1 MIDVLGGGWRH
12 MKALIVQGYGQ
23 SASIGEIDMPN
34 VKDGYLL
41 VRLQAA
47 AVNPF
52 DYKLISGMVKDLMPI
67 TFPYV
72 PGMDGAGVV
81 LEVGAGADEWNKG
94 DAVLGMFATGT
105 LAQYALISAADTRL
119 ARKPDDLDFER
130 AAAVPEAGLT
140 ATTIL
145 RAANVRDGQDVLIIG
160 ATGGVGL
167 FATQLA
173 KAQGARVIATGK
185 SEDAD
190 YLQRLGVT
198 DVIDYASVDLITQM
212 RKRYP
217 SGVDVVIDLINTG
230 DALIRDAE
238 VMRKGGTLV
247 SSLFGPDKSAYPNDI
262 TVHYIQLQAKKGDLE
277 SLARRAASGEL
288 QVEIG
293 RTYDF
298 VQGAQALAD
307 LRDPAKHTRGKL
319 IVRAAP

>member
-1 MIDVLGGGWRH
+1 

-23 SASIGEIDMPN
+23 SANIGEIDLPE

-41 VRLQAA
+41 VRMQAA

-52 DYKLISGMVKDLMPI
+52 DYKLISGMVKDIMPI

-81 LEVGAGADEWNKG
+81 VEVGAGADEWDKG
-94 DAVLGMFATGT
+94 DAVFGMFATGT

-119 ARKPDDLDFER
+119 APIPDDLDFER
-130 AAAVPEAGLT
+130 AAAIPEAGLT

-160 ATGGVGL
+160 ATGGIGL

-198 DVIDYASVDLITQM
+198 DVIDYESGDLITQV

-217 SGVDVVIDLINTG
+217 SGVDVVVDLINTG
-230 DALIRDAE
+230 DALIPDAD
-238 VMRKGGTLV
+238 VMRSGGTLV
-247 SSLFGPDKSAYPNDI
+247 SPLFGPAKSAFPNDI
-262 TVHYIQLQAKKGDLE
+262 TVHYIQMQAQKGDLE
-277 SLARRAASGEL
+277 GLARRAGSGEL

-293 RTYDF
+293 RTYNF
-298 VQGAQALAD
+298 VDGAQALAD

-319 IVRAAP
+319 IVLSAP